1 MMAEAHS
8 IFSFLPIVR
17 GYTKYREYQ
26 KCHHRISAAESLS
39 SYTFFPLIAGGQAY
53 KLIMEYVPLGSL
65 KEYLP
70 RHKKGTSLNTLLNYS
85 MQICKVRLVSVALR
99 AKLQTAVLNLFFFF

>member
-1 MMAEAHS
+1 MVIYFLFFLSKNGQDLVVLSLPPYICTVRILPH
-8 IFSFLPIVR
+8 FSALVF
-17 GYTKYREYQ
+17 
-26 KCHHRISAAESLS
+26 S
-39 SYTFFPLIAGGQAY
+39 GGQAY

-85 MQICKVRLVSVALR
+85 MQICKVRDPLTSVLSFLPER
-99 AKLQTAVLNLFFFF
+99 NTNVVH

>member
-1 MMAEAHS
+1 M
-8 IFSFLPIVR
+8 F
-17 GYTKYREYQ
+17 
-26 KCHHRISAAESLS
+26 
-39 SYTFFPLIAGGQAY
+39 AGGQAY

-85 MQICKVRLVSVALR
+85 MQICKVRLVLVALL
-99 AKLQTAVLNLFFFF
+99 AKEQTVVGKQVSPRPGADHIENITSQSCLPNVWFIWPSTLLAPEAQH